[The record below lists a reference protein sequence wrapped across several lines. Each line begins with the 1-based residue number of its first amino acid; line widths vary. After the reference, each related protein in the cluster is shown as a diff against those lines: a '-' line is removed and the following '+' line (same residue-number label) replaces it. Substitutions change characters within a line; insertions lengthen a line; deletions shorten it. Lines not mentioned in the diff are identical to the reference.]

1 MTRLLRVAS
10 CELRVARRGFRG
22 LKGGNGATS
31 GSAVTLS
38 PQGEHA
44 SCELRVARILTV
56 VLAMTFFVN
65 QLSYADDPL
74 SNGAT
79 ASSTPHSSLLT
90 PNSQTSPDY
99 GMGTELSPDTF
110 ELYYNGKNLYLEMNS
125 PTRVD
130 PVKTPRDG
138 KLLFVLRQSPFQ
150 RAKMDSFQF
159 LYPFPSRAFDDN
171 SGSSR
176 VVRVYT
182 EKGYAITVTDFG
194 GPIDSPESAQKALGI
209 LTDSIKQQLSGK
221 LEKPELVTISFS
233 PKLDNASVLGVRTQL
248 RIRYETPTKD
258 KDGKD
263 AIELHHEIYE
273 TVGMTVSGEDFFAT
287 VVIQM
292 FNRPFSRDVQDEV
305 LTMLK
310 SFESNNN

>member
-1 MTRLLRVAS
+1 MKRFSV
-10 CELRVARRGFRG
+10 
-22 LKGGNGATS
+22 
-31 GSAVTLS
+31 
-38 PQGEHA
+38 
-44 SCELRVARILTV
+44 LTA
-56 VLAMTFFVN
+56 VLAMTLFVN
-65 QLSYADDPL
+65 PLAFADEPS

-79 ASSTPHSSLLT
+79 AVTAPSPALVT
-90 PNSQTSPDY
+90 PNPQTSPDY

-110 ELYYNGKNLYLEMNS
+110 ELYYNGKNLYLEMNR

-130 PVKTPRDG
+130 PAKTPADG
-138 KLLFVLRQSPFQ
+138 KSLFVLRHSPLQ
-150 RAKMDSFQF
+150 RAKMNTFQF
-159 LYPFPSRAFDDN
+159 LYPYPSRAFDDN
-171 SGSSR
+171 TGSSR

-194 GPIDSPESAQKALGI
+194 GPIDSPESAKKALGI
-209 LTDSIKQQLSGK
+209 LTDSIKQQLAGK
-221 LEKPELVTISFS
+221 LEKPELITINFA
-233 PKLDNASVLGVRTQL
+233 PKLENASVIGVRTQL
-248 RIRYETPTKD
+248 RIRYEKPAKD

-263 AIELHHEIYE
+263 VAELHNEIYE

-310 SFESNNN
+310 SFESINF

>member
-1 MTRLLRVAS
+1 M
-10 CELRVARRGFRG
+10 
-22 LKGGNGATS
+22 K
-31 GSAVTLS
+31 
-38 PQGEHA
+38 
-44 SCELRVARILTV
+44 RISVLTA
-56 VLAMTFFVN
+56 VLAMTLFVN
-65 QLSYADDPL
+65 SLAYADEPL

-79 ASSTPHSSLLT
+79 AVTDPSPALVT
-90 PNSQTSPDY
+90 PNPQNAPDY
-99 GMGTELSPDTF
+99 GMGTELSPETF

-138 KLLFVLRQSPFQ
+138 KSLFVLRQSPFQ
-150 RAKMDSFQF
+150 RARMDSLQF

-171 SGSSR
+171 SGSTH
-176 VVRVYT
+176 VVRVFT
-182 EKGYAITVTDFG
+182 EKGYAIIVTDFG
-194 GPIDSPESAQKALGI
+194 GPIDSPESAKKALGI
-209 LTDSIKQQLSGK
+209 LTESIKQQLSGK
-221 LEKPELVTISFS
+221 LEKPELVTINFS

-258 KDGKD
+258 TEGKD
-263 AIELHHEIYE
+263 ALELHHEIYE

-310 SFESNNN
+310 SFESINN